1 MLAENTDI
9 DLAYFQKDQYISSSL
24 VRQGYFPCSPLLHK
38 SVISTRTLELYH
50 HLFVRCPRLSI
61 QPFVRALCDLHGIRF
76 RNHLCV
82 QFSEAYDAFR
92 AVKTSILSSIKTV
105 LGRDNPDWRS
115 LNACPACQYP
125 TAGESELEF
134 EMLAAMDGNDSL
146 KRVERREAS
155 GDASTPGRV
164 KERYDPRVGGRDYFL
179 DPKEV
184 DEWDIKNWRN
194 QEGWKEPAPQ
204 LSKTGAE
211 KGCEDRWEN
220 MKKSHTEAD
229 RGIFDETGIFVATCR
244 HMFVLW
250 ALDMIKSGEQRKYAL
265 AFLHRFLS
273 AIKEERANLGLR
285 SPGKKA
291 FGYDIGCQLQ
301 TTLDTSPLQ
310 PLAEEENAR
319 MVTGSLHGHAHN
331 RLCQLKFLL
340 SYINGCGL
348 EDLEVL
354 ERLFSLS
361 NALAMAIRHASKFHR
376 RQMIS
381 SWFYHHDNFEAYA
394 NLSKFIYNNY
404 RQALTIL
411 EAKDSVISRMRAI
424 GVLDGKEIFGWL
436 DEEKEYLE
444 SRREEPEEDLNRMDL
459 YVKQVKLNECRARLE
474 AAHSAFIAYNPSDY
488 PANVKRT
495 NAVEQTMQHEQ
506 EKEEKLMSE
515 VHFLE
520 RRLELKEPWTE
531 DSEEWKK
538 AEEMFKNHSYRK
550 AVNRLEGL
558 IVARIFELSKMHMA
572 GTGMRQHL
580 GKALKT
586 RSKAIQEAVRTYNTA
601 AAKLSLPREALSYD
615 EVVEKA
621 YVSELDFLKD
631 TDSNIHEK
639 IWAVPANRVL
649 MTEYFKLFRAS
660 EELDRLH
667 VEIHRLLTYM
677 KEEQEYLRAVELN
690 ISENNPQLAYQVSL
704 YRWERGRFNDLH
716 RLRLR
721 NIISLPGFDAT
732 NRRFF
737 RAGVGLKCQSQ
748 GEDERADDN
757 MGEEMDVD
765 RVNGE
770 DDSDS
775 EGEEGDIQA
784 EAQVTAILGVAV
796 D

>member
-1 MLAENTDI
+1 MPVFRDSGIVRAPARPLRGNVDGQTRSKMRNYTHSQANQHKKNLEKERQDSAKSNKINFPDFNAYLDIYRENLDGEGDLPTIDGEGSCPTSTSAGGGIEEAEEEWEDI
-9 DLAYFQKDQYISSSL
+9 EDEETRLFKEAEQTYRALL

-50 HLFVRCPRLSI
+50 HLLYA
-61 QPFVRALCDLHGIRF
+61 PFVRALCDLHGIRF

-105 LGRDNPDWRS
+105 LGRDSPDWRS

-155 GDASTPGRV
+155 GDTSTPGRV

-459 YVKQVKLNECRARLE
+459 YVKQVKLMNVALTLRLP
-474 AAHSAFIAYNPSDY
+474 I
-488 PANVKRT
+488 RT
-495 NAVEQTMQHEQ
+495 NAVEQTMRHEQ

-572 GTGMRQHL
+572 GTGYKMRQHL

-601 AAKLSLPREALSYD
+601 AAKLSPPREALSYD

-704 YRWERGRFNDLH
+704 YR
-716 RLRLR
+716 
-721 NIISLPGFDAT
+721 
-732 NRRFF
+732 
-737 RAGVGLKCQSQ
+737 
-748 GEDERADDN
+748 
-757 MGEEMDVD
+757 
-765 RVNGE
+765 
-770 DDSDS
+770 
-775 EGEEGDIQA
+775 
-784 EAQVTAILGVAV
+784 
-796 D
+796 